1 MRDASL
7 VTRRDRAR
15 TYVFPVELV
24 SEHDGRWS
32 AVCPTL
38 PGCAT
43 WARTREGAL
52 KNIAEA
58 VEAYVED
65 LVASGDPIPKDVHVL
80 DQPAV
85 TVTV

>member
-7 VTRRDRAR
+7 LARPDRAR

-24 SEHDGRWS
+24 AEYDGRWS

-38 PGCAT
+38 SGCAT
-43 WARTREGAL
+43 WARTRDGAL

-65 LVASGDPIPKDVHVL
+65 LIESGEPIPKDVRVL
-80 DQPAV
+80 EQPAV